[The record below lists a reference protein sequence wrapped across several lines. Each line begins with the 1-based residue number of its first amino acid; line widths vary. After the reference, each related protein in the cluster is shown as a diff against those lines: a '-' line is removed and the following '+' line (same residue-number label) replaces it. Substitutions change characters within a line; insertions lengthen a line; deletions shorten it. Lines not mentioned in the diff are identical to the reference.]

1 MKTKEIELVTGAKIT
16 LSADETKYFVS
27 ATDKFLSGWGL
38 ASGKIAKR
46 VIICDNRQQ
55 AVTMCDRLQRPA
67 ACMSRINYTVSSFGP
82 YYSPSKYVV
91 SFDVY
96 SDKLFNY

>member
-1 MKTKEIELVTGAKIT
+1 MKQINLVNG
-16 LSADETKYFVS
+16 ETYSYEGVKYFVTC
-27 ATDKFLSGWGL
+27 TDKFMSGWGL

-55 AVTMCDRLQRPA
+55 ALIMIDRLQRPKCGMKNVGYLIREKA
-67 ACMSRINYTVSSFGP
+67 P
-82 YYSPSKYVV
+82 YYTPSKYVV

-96 SDKLFNY
+96 SETLFNY